1 MTASQDFGKLVLR
14 LMLGSLLL
22 FHGVH
27 KAIHGV
33 GEILP
38 TVAAHHLPPFL
49 AYGVYSGEILGPVLL
64 ILGIFMRFGAALIV
78 ANMLFA
84 IWLAGMASL
93 FAINAHGGYALELET
108 FFLLTAFAL
117 IFLGAGRYSLGGVN
131 GRLN

>member
-14 LMLGSLLL
+14 LMLGTLLL
-22 FHGVH
+22 LHGVH

-33 GEILP
+33 GEIVP
-38 TVAAHHLPPFL
+38 AVTAHHLPPLL

-64 ILGIFMRFGAALIV
+64 ILGVFTRFGALLIV

-84 IWLAGMASL
+84 VWLAGMANL
-93 FAINAHGGYALELET
+93 FAINAQGGYALELES
-108 FFLLTAFAL
+108 FFLLTALAVM
-117 IFLGAGRYSLGGVN
+117 FLGAGRYSLGGLN

>member
-14 LMLGSLLL
+14 LMLGTLLL
-22 FHGVH
+22 FHGIY
-27 KAIHGV
+27 KAIHGI
-33 GEILP
+33 GEINAM
-38 TVAAHHLPPFL
+38 VIAHHLPPAL
-49 AYGVYSGEILGPVLL
+49 AYGVYSGEILGPVLI
-64 ILGIFMRFGAALIV
+64 ILGVVSRFGAALIV

-84 IWLAGMASL
+84 IWMAGMGNL

-117 IFLGAGRYSLGGVN
+117 IFLGAGRYSLGGLN